1 MIEQKPNLKH
11 WRSAILLFLKT
22 GTAMSKTMQTTLAGL
37 ALGQS
42 QHYRNLSLFPL
53 FHQNG
58 TGPAY
63 LSLKEAIAQG
73 FLEVE
78 EVSESGSV
86 PQLKAINKGELPI
99 LLADGEELEGAK
111 QNRIVNTSLLL
122 AAHSENLIPVSCT
135 ESGRWSYS
143 SRRFSDSG
151 VMMSSRARYRKASR
165 VHDSLKS
172 NRGYDAMQGEVWQD
186 IEEVHRRSGSGSS
199 RTRAMKDAFLE
210 REEDMKAFLEAFPL
224 QPGQNGMLLFLNGEL
239 IGMDYISRAEAYT
252 HLHEKLIKSH
262 AIEAL
267 AEEDRPD
274 DDNTPLEVRATNFL
288 HSLEKMEAEKH
299 QPPVGLGTDYRFEGE
314 EAAGAALEHEGA
326 IVHLTAFNKN
336 ALGDRQAG
344 LSRLARQEDRLQ
356 RQWAERRRRFE
367 EAMQRSATPAAEK
380 APVK

>member
-1 MIEQKPNLKH
+1 
-11 WRSAILLFLKT
+11 
-22 GTAMSKTMQTTLAGL
+22 MQYTLEGL
-37 ALGQS
+37 ELGQS
-42 QHYRNLSLFPL
+42 QHHRHLSVFPL
-53 FHQNG
+53 FHSNG
-58 TGPAY
+58 NGPAY
-63 LSLKEAIAQG
+63 LSLKEAIEQDL
-73 FLEVE
+73 LEVA

-86 PQLKAINKGELPI
+86 PQLKAINKGDLPI

-165 VHDSLKS
+165 VYESLKS

-186 IEEVHRRSGSGSS
+186 IEEVHRRSGSDSS
-199 RTRAMKDAFLE
+199 RTRAMKDAFLQ
-210 REEDMKAFLEAFPL
+210 REEDMKAFLDAFPL

-239 IGMDYISRAEAYT
+239 IGMDYVSRADAYAR
-252 HLHEKLIKSH
+252 LHEKLIKSH

-288 HSLEKMEAEKH
+288 HGLEKMEIEER

-314 EAAGAALEHEGA
+314 EAAGAALEYEGA
-326 IVHLTAFNKN
+326 IVHLSAFNKN
-336 ALGDRQAG
+336 ALGDIRSG
-344 LSRLARQEDRLQ
+344 SSRLARHEERLS

-367 EAMQRSATPAAEK
+367 EAMQGSATPSAEK